1 MHALRQSCMRYGSQ
15 WQASRNCPH
24 NRYHCVI
31 CILNLTQDMKDQ
43 EMVEMKERMVIVE
56 EGLRR
61 KEAELAEIR
70 AAEEQRERENACID
84 ELQSRVLELEGAI
97 KERDEKEDGMDTER
111 DAEDKVDELAALKG
125 ALEESQ
131 KELAQHMT
139 RADGAEVRA
148 LGYRSKYSFSV
159 RGWLVRAPLS
169 SVFFSGTGL
178 Q

>member
-1 MHALRQSCMRYGSQ
+1 
-15 WQASRNCPH
+15 
-24 NRYHCVI
+24 
-31 CILNLTQDMKDQ
+31 
-43 EMVEMKERMVIVE
+43 MVEMKERMVIME

-70 AAEEQRERENACID
+70 AAEEQRERENARVD

-111 DAEDKVDELAALKG
+111 DAEDKADELAALKS

-131 KELAQHMT
+131 TELAQHVT

-148 LGYRSKYSFSV
+148 FAYRSKHSFTA

-169 SVFFSGTGL
+169 SVFLSCTGL
-178 Q
+178 